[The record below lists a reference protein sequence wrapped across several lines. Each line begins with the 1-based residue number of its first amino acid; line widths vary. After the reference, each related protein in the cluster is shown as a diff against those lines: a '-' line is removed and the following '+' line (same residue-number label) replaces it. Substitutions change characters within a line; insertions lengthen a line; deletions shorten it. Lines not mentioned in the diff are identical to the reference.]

1 MKILAPL
8 LGVAASAG
16 LPGLTGTADA
26 ELRFDLIT
34 YDHIQ
39 VDFGTL
45 VGFGLSTGILVNTGT
60 EPIALADWE
69 QALHASLLSAPVGQL
84 DVFPHEPLDGLVL
97 MPGEAVGSNDPLLID
112 LLGPGE
118 ALVLPNSHS
127 LDLQMKGPAPL
138 GTTQTLDFCIQF
150 AGQSVS
156 AATAVDFVE
165 LGGPGVTKFSAVR
178 VSSAPAASLVASL
191 PSGCPG
197 ELGLSAHEPAS
208 PYKAGASSNLPVI
221 GNASF
226 GVRVG
231 GVVPAAY
238 ALGMTFGQ
246 GTASFAGC
254 AIHLDLT
261 AGLKVLPGALGQDLT
276 SAVPL
281 PIPNDPV
288 LVGAEVVL
296 QAVFTDGFG
305 LTGLTNGLVLTLG
318 TCP

>member
-1 MKILAPL
+1 MKVLALL

-60 EPIALADWE
+60 EPFALADWE
-69 QALHASLLSAPVGQL
+69 QALHASLLSTPVGKL
-84 DVFPHEPLDGLVL
+84 DAFPHEPLDGLVL
-97 MPGEAVGSNDPLLID
+97 MPGEAVGSNDPLLTD
-112 LLGPGE
+112 LLAPGE
-118 ALVLPNSHS
+118 VLVLPSSHS
-127 LDLQMKGPAPL
+127 LDLQMKGPAPV
-138 GTTQTLDFCIQF
+138 GTTQTLDFCILF

-156 AATAVDFVE
+156 TATAIDFVD
-165 LGGPGVTKFSAVR
+165 LGGPGVTKLSAVR
-178 VSSAPAASLVASL
+178 VASTPAESLVASL

-197 ELGLSAHEPAS
+197 ELALSPVEPAS
-208 PYKAGASSNLPVI
+208 PYASGASSSLPVI

-226 GVRVG
+226 GVSVE

-238 ALGMTFGQ
+238 ALGIAFGQ
-246 GTASFAGC
+246 GSTTFAGC
-254 AIHLDLT
+254 TIHLAL
-261 AGLKVLPGALGQDLT
+261 APGVKVLPGALGQDL
-276 SAVPL
+276 SSSVPL
-281 PIPNDPV
+281 PIPDEPA

-305 LTGLTNGLVLTLG
+305 LTGLTNALALTLG